1 VSAYTLLEHLE
12 TNCGGLHT
20 TDLINLPTQMIV
32 YYANTAGILEY
43 IDQLEAT
50 RKKLAQGNLP
60 MTDQ

>member
-1 VSAYTLLEHLE
+1 
-12 TNCGGLHT
+12 
-20 TDLINLPTQMIV
+20 MIV